1 MPLSYP
7 LFIAAYAL
15 SMVAGI
21 FAALLLF
28 VGWRDLWW
36 RKALASAKYNL
47 GYVVLLASLPLI
59 SRIESAFTS
68 PEEATQ
74 EVIYTN
80 WIFSISGNAIR
91 ILQDRLDYQILV
103 DFSIVVYVWVFTF
116 ILYFTPILLL
126 CLDDR
131 VTIRRYSVAM
141 LLNYAVLPSTPLGGR
156 SWQVLGVVEGT
167 LRPFS
172 KPVALEGGL
181 IEETSDQLVRP
192 GWDSALETDVLN
204 FRVWTGRFFVIVPL
218 AVNWEWGYFRPAY
231 QVAKCRWN
239 VEAERRP
246 APGQATVKL
255 LPQPVGG
262 AGEPE
267 EVAVT
272 PGSKVEFLGAEGD
285 VVWIQEYLRYRLNG
299 CTHAQSIDKVTQQI
313 EGRGVPPVCK

>member
-141 LLNYAVLPSTPLGGR
+141 LLNYAVLIPFYIFFPVTVTGFYADSGLTPLLYINTNWGR
-156 SWQVLGVVEGT
+156 VVTSVDPLNNDFPSGHVSIVLTTMLVLGSAGWGRRGYVYFLAASVVGIVFAV
-167 LRPFS
+167 LYLGVHWLADVF
-172 KPVALEGGL
+172 GG
-181 IEETSDQLVRP
+181 
-192 GWDSALETDVLN
+192 
-204 FRVWTGRFFVIVPL
+204 FVL
-218 AVNWEWGYFRPAY
+218 AVGATMLASNEKVLMKIDR
-231 QVAKCRWN
+231 QVRK
-239 VEAERRP
+239 VSER
-246 APGQATVKL
+246 L
-255 LPQPVGG
+255 VG
-262 AGEPE
+262 E
-267 EVAVT
+267 ED
-272 PGSKVEFLGAEGD
+272 SSEGP
-285 VVWIQEYLRYRLNG
+285 
-299 CTHAQSIDKVTQQI
+299 T
-313 EGRGVPPVCK
+313 

>member
-91 ILQDRLDYQILV
+91 VLQDRLDYQILV

-141 LLNYAVLPSTPLGGR
+141 LLNYAVLIPFYIFFPVTVTGFYADSGLTPLLYINTNWGR
-156 SWQVLGVVEGT
+156 VVTSVDPLNNDFPSGHVSIVLTTMLVLGSAGWGRRGYVYFLAASVVGIVFAV
-167 LRPFS
+167 LYLGVHWLADVF
-172 KPVALEGGL
+172 GG
-181 IEETSDQLVRP
+181 
-192 GWDSALETDVLN
+192 
-204 FRVWTGRFFVIVPL
+204 FVL
-218 AVNWEWGYFRPAY
+218 AVGATMLASNEKVLMKIDR
-231 QVAKCRWN
+231 QVRK
-239 VEAERRP
+239 VSER
-246 APGQATVKL
+246 L
-255 LPQPVGG
+255 VG
-262 AGEPE
+262 E
-267 EVAVT
+267 ED
-272 PGSKVEFLGAEGD
+272 SSEGP
-285 VVWIQEYLRYRLNG
+285 
-299 CTHAQSIDKVTQQI
+299 T
-313 EGRGVPPVCK
+313 